1 MPTPFCAE
9 DLRLYR
15 AISSL
20 DCAPDDG
27 MGVCAVQ
34 SIDAGSGDVLTNLWL
49 VPTDGAAPQQF
60 TQGDADDSPRWS
72 PDGASIAFLATRG
85 ASRQVY
91 LIARSGGE
99 ARQITSLATGVT
111 SADWMPDGKRMLI
124 CTSMII
130 DPEHPDADPPED
142 ADHPADAPRV
152 ATRLPFKLDGPG
164 EKTNTALHLHV
175 LDMQS
180 GNTTQLTHGFFD
192 VTSAEASPDG
202 QYIAYTR
209 TREGRLA
216 HRSDLWVVAADGSGA
231 RQLSRDLASVQSPRW
246 SRDGKSIVV
255 TGSDVD
261 GDAQMRLWLVAVADA
276 VVEPLGSD
284 AIEIVLGSSVR
295 WLPDTPAIVAV
306 VARSGRQHLARISV
320 PGGDVTP
327 LVTGDR
333 HISMAAVSRQG
344 LLYVDQDARSPQE
357 VCCAD
362 LQGNEQK
369 KLTQFNAWW
378 NDRLLP
384 DVQVGR
390 FDVPD
395 GNGGREQIDG
405 WLLRP
410 AGQKGPTPVLV
421 DLHGGPASYV
431 LLDFRSHVYWYV
443 LLGLGWSILAVN
455 AAGSSSY
462 GREFSAR
469 VLGRWGECDLDQHL
483 AAVDALR
490 SDGLADERVAVTGKS
505 YGGYLAAWAVCTTS
519 AFKAAVVSAPVTS
532 LEHHFGTS
540 DSGYYS
546 DAYSMGGAPWER
558 RDLMHRLS
566 PLERVEG
573 VRTPTLILQGDA
585 DNRCPKSQAEA
596 FFTGI
601 MAGTQTP
608 ARLVLYPNGDHH
620 FFENGKTDHRIDA
633 VQRCVDWLERWAKA

>member
-34 SIDAGSGDVLTNLWL
+34 SIDAGSGDALTNLWL
-49 VPTDGAAPQQF
+49 VPADGAAPRQF
-60 TQGDADDSPRWS
+60 TQGDADDAPRWS

-85 ASRQVY
+85 ASRQVH
-91 LIARSGGE
+91 LISRSGGE
-99 ARQITSLATGVT
+99 ARQISNLASGVI

-124 CTSMII
+124 CTSMVI

-142 ADHPADAPRV
+142 ADPPADAPRV
-152 ATRLPFKLDGPG
+152 ATRLPFKLDGPA

-175 LDMQS
+175 LDVQR

-192 VTSAEASPDG
+192 VTSAAASPDG
-202 QYIAYTR
+202 QFIAYTR
-209 TREGRLA
+209 TSEGRLA

-231 RQLSRDLASVQSPRW
+231 RQLTRDLASVQSPRW
-246 SRDGKSIVV
+246 SQDGKSIVV

-276 VVEPLGSD
+276 AVEPLGSD
-284 AIEIVLGSSVR
+284 SIEIVLGSSVY
-295 WLPDTPAIVAV
+295 WLPDAPAVVAV

-320 PGGDVTP
+320 PDGKVTP

-333 HISMAAVSRQG
+333 HVSMAAVSRQQ
-344 LLYVDQDARSPQE
+344 LMYVDQDARSPQE
-357 VCCAD
+357 ICCAD
-362 LQGNEQK
+362 LQGGGQK

-378 NDRLLP
+378 NDRVLP
-384 DVQVGR
+384 DVQVRR

-395 GNGGREQIDG
+395 GNGGREQVDG

-410 AGQKGPTPVLV
+410 PGQNGPTPILV
-421 DLHGGPASYV
+421 DMHGGPASYV

-490 SDGLADERVAVTGKS
+490 SEGLADERVGVTGKS
-505 YGGYLAAWAVCTTS
+505 YGGYLAAWAVCTTP

-566 PLERVEG
+566 PLERVER

-620 FFENGKTDHRIDA
+620 FFENGKTEHRIDA
-633 VQRCVDWLERWAKA
+633 VQRCVDWLERWVKV